1 MDRPTTPRGRPAV
14 RLRWDRDNYPT
25 LDLIFWPYGASAA
38 SPAREVVV
46 RYPFH
51 PLTGQSFLILGEHE
65 HSGAPHV
72 LVRGTDGT
80 THLLPAWM
88 TSPEA
93 GAIEIVTVP
102 RLAVNRLFELR
113 SVLDR
118 IMIASS
124 SGEIAPT
131 GGFGHEEAEALAIR
145 LVHHTA
151 AADRMAGASAREGTG
166 TARSPSGG
174 SKQRG
179 GRAGRG
185 ITPARGRS

>member
-1 MDRPTTPRGRPAV
+1 M
-14 RLRWDRDNYPT
+14 
-25 LDLIFWPYGASAA
+25 
-38 SPAREVVV
+38 
-46 RYPFH
+46 
-51 PLTGQSFLILGEHE
+51 
-65 HSGAPHV
+65 

-102 RLAVNRLFELR
+102 RLPVNRLFELR

-131 GGFGHEEAEALAIR
+131 GGFGHEEAEELPTRSGMHVVA
-145 LVHHTA
+145 HS
-151 AADRMAGASAREGTG
+151 ASGL
-166 TARSPSGG
+166 
-174 SKQRG
+174 K
-179 GRAGRG
+179 
-185 ITPARGRS
+185 